1 MISITAGCFAM
12 LIVGLALSILGLI
25 ALIVA
30 IKEVINYG
38 FDVIDGFDISLT
50 FLSLVILITGI
61 VLIMTGTGILVI
73 V

>member
-30 IKEVINYG
+30 IKGVINYG

>member
-1 MISITAGCFAM
+1 M

-25 ALIVA
+25 SLIIA

-38 FDVIDGFDISLT
+38 FDVIDCFDISLT

-61 VLIMTGTGILVI
+61 VLIMMGTGILVI